1 VALDEVE
8 ALLADPTNT
17 AKLDGAKAMGGD
29 DPMMMM
35 MMVMPVRATPYPLRV
50 PLRPNLAG
58 SRIFISIK
66 TRQRGFGACAC
77 RWRCRS

>member
-35 MMVMPVRATPYPLRV
+35 MMVMPVRATPLP
-50 PLRPNLAG
+50 P
-58 SRIFISIK
+58 
-66 TRQRGFGACAC
+66 TGAP
-77 RWRCRS
+77 SS